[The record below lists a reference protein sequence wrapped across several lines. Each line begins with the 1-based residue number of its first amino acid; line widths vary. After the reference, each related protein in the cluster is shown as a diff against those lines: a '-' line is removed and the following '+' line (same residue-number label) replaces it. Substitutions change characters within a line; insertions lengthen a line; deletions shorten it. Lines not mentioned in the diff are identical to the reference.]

1 VWLFVCLVV
10 VVVYIMHGCL
20 ICTEKGASA
29 GQRVL
34 LDRRHRYST
43 PEKLIEPAN
52 VSDSEKD
59 SLDMEHETAD
69 QIQERLRQRTDFI
82 ASSLERKAALLQR
95 LQETCGDK
103 SDQSEVNNSTQPE
116 RKDSVEEASLGMRHR
131 ILSCLDQGKCT
142 VSNLVI

>member
-69 QIQERLRQRTDFI
+69 QIQGSQHRQAR
-82 ASSLERKAALLQR
+82 
-95 LQETCGDK
+95 
-103 SDQSEVNNSTQPE
+103 
-116 RKDSVEEASLGMRHR
+116 RHR
-131 ILSCLDQGKCT
+131 QTDRQTDRAGRQTSIQTDK
-142 VSNLVI
+142 